1 MTITLTKAPHI
12 ALQNIKR
19 VAHFSEETH
28 CYTAVLYVDGERWG
42 TVSNRGHGGPD
53 DFHGEGGRGY
63 ADIETLNKRIAET
76 YEPYTFGDG
85 NDEVIL
91 GTAPRSI
98 DQDLEMVCGDLVNQ
112 WLRDKDF
119 ARAMKAKV
127 LFTKPDMQ
135 GIWELAVKKPHTHAT
150 VLDVMKAK
158 HPTYTYLADLPV
170 DEAKAIYFAN

>member
-1 MTITLTKAPHI
+1 MTTLTLTKAPHI

-63 ADIETLNKRIAET
+63 GDIETLNTLIAET
-76 YEPYTFGDG
+76 FKPYEAYGITLEQ
-85 NDEVIL
+85 N
-91 GTAPRSI
+91 
-98 DQDLEMVCGDLVNQ
+98 LEMVCGDLVNQ

-127 LFTKPDMQ
+127 LFTKPDVA
-135 GIWELAVKKPHTHAT
+135 GVWELAVKKPHTHAT
-150 VLDVMKAK
+150 MLDAMKAK

>member
-1 MTITLTKAPHI
+1 MTTLTLTKAPHI

-63 ADIETLNKRIAET
+63 GDIETLNTLIAET
-76 YEPYTFGDG
+76 FAPYEAYGMTLEQ
-85 NDEVIL
+85 N
-91 GTAPRSI
+91 
-98 DQDLEMVCGDLVNQ
+98 LEMVCGDLVNQ

-127 LFTKPDMQ
+127 LFTKPDVA
-135 GIWELAVKKPHTHAT
+135 GIWGLAVKKPQTLWMM
-150 VLDVMKAK
+150 LDVMKAK
-158 HPTYTYLADLPV
+158 YPQYTYLADLPV

>member
-63 ADIETLNKRIAET
+63 ADIETLNTLIGET
-76 YEPYTFGDG
+76 YKPYEAYGMTLEQ
-85 NDEVIL
+85 N
-91 GTAPRSI
+91 
-98 DQDLEMVCGDLVNQ
+98 LEMVCADLVNQ

-127 LFTKPDMQ
+127 LFTKPDVA
-135 GIWELAVKKPHTHAT
+135 GVWELAVKKPQTLWMM
-150 VLDVMKAK
+150 LDAMKAK
-158 HPTYTYLADLPV
+158 YPQYTYLADLPV
-170 DEAKAIYFAN
+170 DEAKAIYFAD

>member
-63 ADIETLNKRIAET
+63 GDIETLNTLIAQT
-76 YEPYTFGDG
+76 FKPYVFGDEG
-85 NDEVIL
+85 RNQITLE
-91 GTAPRSI
+91 
-98 DQDLEMVCGDLVNQ
+98 QNLEMVCGDLVNQ

-127 LFTKPDMQ
+127 LFTKPDVA
-135 GIWELAVKKPHTHAT
+135 GVWELAVKKPQTLWMM
-150 VLDVMKAK
+150 LDAMRAK
-158 HPTYTYLADLPV
+158 YPQYTYLADLPV

>member
-63 ADIETLNKRIAET
+63 GDIETLNTLIAET
-76 YEPYTFGDG
+76 FAPYEAYGMTLEQ
-85 NDEVIL
+85 N
-91 GTAPRSI
+91 
-98 DQDLEMVCGDLVNQ
+98 LEMVCGDLVNQ
-112 WLRDKDF
+112 WLTDKEF

-135 GIWELAVKKPHTHAT
+135 GIWELAVKKPQTLWMM
-150 VLDVMKAK
+150 LDVMKAK
-158 HPTYTYLADLPV
+158 YPQYTYLADLPI

>member
-12 ALQNIKR
+12 TLQNIKR

-63 ADIETLNKRIAET
+63 GDIETLNKLIGET
-76 YEPYTFGDG
+76 FTPYEAYGMTLEQ
-85 NDEVIL
+85 N
-91 GTAPRSI
+91 
-98 DQDLEMVCGDLVNQ
+98 LEMVCADLVNQ

-127 LFTKPDMQ
+127 LFTKPDVA
-135 GIWELAVKKPHTHAT
+135 GVWELAVKKPQTLWMM
-150 VLDVMKAK
+150 LDVMKAK
-158 HPTYTYLADLPV
+158 YPHYTYLADLPV

>member
-1 MTITLTKAPHI
+1 MTITLTKAPRI
-12 ALQNIKR
+12 ALSNIKR

-63 ADIETLNKRIAET
+63 ADIETLNTLIGET
-76 YEPYTFGDG
+76 YKPYEAYGMTLEQ
-85 NDEVIL
+85 N
-91 GTAPRSI
+91 
-98 DQDLEMVCGDLVNQ
+98 LEMVCADLVNE
-112 WLRDKDF
+112 WLRDRDF

-127 LFTKPDMQ
+127 LFTKPDVA
-135 GIWELAVKKPHTHAT
+135 GVWELAVKKPQTHWMM
-150 VLDVMKAK
+150 LDAMRAK
-158 HPTYTYLADLPV
+158 YPTYTYLSDLPI

>member
-63 ADIETLNKRIAET
+63 GDIETLNTLIAET
-76 YEPYTFGDG
+76 FAPYEAYGMTLEQ
-85 NDEVIL
+85 N
-91 GTAPRSI
+91 
-98 DQDLEMVCGDLVNQ
+98 LEMVCGDLVNQ

-127 LFTKPDMQ
+127 LFTKPDVA
-135 GIWELAVKKPHTHAT
+135 GVWELAVKKPQTLWMM
-150 VLDVMKAK
+150 LDVMKAK
-158 HPTYTYLADLPV
+158 YPQYTYLADLPV

>member
-12 ALQNIKR
+12 ALSNIKR

-63 ADIETLNKRIAET
+63 ADIETLNTLIGET
-76 YEPYTFGDG
+76 YKPYEAYGITLEQ
-85 NDEVIL
+85 N
-91 GTAPRSI
+91 
-98 DQDLEMVCGDLVNQ
+98 LEMVCGDLVNQ
-112 WLRDKDF
+112 WLRDKEF
-119 ARAMKAKV
+119 TRAMKAKV
-127 LFTKPDMQ
+127 LFTKPDVA

-150 VLDVMKAK
+150 MLDGMKAK
-158 HPTYTYLADLPV
+158 YPTYTYLSDLPI

>member
-1 MTITLTKAPHI
+1 MTTLTLTKAPHI
-12 ALQNIKR
+12 TLQNIKR

-63 ADIETLNKRIAET
+63 GDIETLNTLIAET
-76 YEPYTFGDG
+76 FKPYVFGDEG
-85 NDEVIL
+85 RNQITLE
-91 GTAPRSI
+91 
-98 DQDLEMVCGDLVNQ
+98 QNLEMVCGDLVNQ

-127 LFTKPDMQ
+127 LFTKPDVA

-150 VLDVMKAK
+150 MLDAMKAK
-158 HPTYTYLADLPV
+158 YPQYTYLADLPI